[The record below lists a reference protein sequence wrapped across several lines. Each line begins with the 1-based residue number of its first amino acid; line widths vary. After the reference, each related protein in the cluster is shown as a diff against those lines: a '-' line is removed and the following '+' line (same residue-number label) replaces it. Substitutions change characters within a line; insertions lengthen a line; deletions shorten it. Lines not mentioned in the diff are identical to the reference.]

1 MRIVLRATA
10 RADLARIFEHSVATF
25 GELASRRYKD
35 DIDEALTLLS
45 RYPELGTVEARLRVD
60 LRSYPVGEHRIY
72 YELAG
77 DRLAVLRVL
86 HKRMEV
92 WRRV

>member
-1 MRIVLRATA
+1 MRIVLRAKA
-10 RADLARIFEHSVATF
+10 RGDLERIFEHSVAQF
-25 GELASRRYKD
+25 GEAASLRYKD

-45 RYPELGTVEARLRVD
+45 RYPELGTDEARLRAH

-72 YELAG
+72 YEPAG
-77 DRLAVLRVL
+77 DRIAVLRIL